1 MITNGIGCRTADDRV
16 DERRWEADVTHTVI
30 RPGEGLHYDWTKDHI
45 VVKTGL
51 GITEGRVT
59 VVEDTLKPGFHL
71 PRHHHR
77 RTVEIFYVLDGELTF
92 IFDDETVVA
101 TVGTT
106 VNVPTGV
113 WHEVS
118 SPDGAKL
125 ITVFTPGGFDQYMA
139 ELAAMT
145 EQQLADAA
153 VVTTLG
159 ETYDTW
165 FG

>member
-1 MITNGIGCRTADDRV
+1 M
-16 DERRWEADVTHTVI
+16 THTVI
-30 RPGEGLHYDWTKDHI
+30 RPGEGSHYDWTQDHI
-45 VVKTGL
+45 VVKTEL
-51 GITEGRVT
+51 AVTDGRVT

-77 RTVEIFYVLDGELTF
+77 RTVEIFYVLDGEFTLV
-92 IFDDETVVA
+92 FDDETVVA
-101 TVGTT
+101 TAGTT

-113 WHEVS
+113 WHEAS

-139 ELAAMT
+139 ALAAMT
-145 EQQLADAA
+145 EQQLADVALM
-153 VVTTLG
+153 TSLS

-165 FG
+165 SR